1 MHIGELCDRV
11 ALSQRTVRYYEE
23 VGLVVPECRSK
34 GGFRVYTEAHVTRLL
49 VIKQMKP
56 LGFSLEDM
64 AAVLDS
70 LDRAAGDVLPSEA
83 EHLRENLRGHAEVVA
98 ARRAALEEQLAAAD
112 RLAAT
117 LHAAAARLA
126 GAPTF

>member
-23 VGLVVPECRSK
+23 VGLVPQSRSK
-34 GGFRVYTEAHVTRLL
+34 GGFRVYTEDHVSRLL
-49 VIKQMKP
+49 VIRQMKP

-64 AAVLDS
+64 GVVLDA
-70 LDRAAGDVLPSEA
+70 LDRAAAADIQPEEA
-83 EHLRENLRGHAEVVA
+83 ADLRERLRLHAHSVA

-112 RLAAT
+112 RLTAT
-117 LHAAAARLA
+117 LDAAADRFT
-126 GAPTF
+126 GATAS